1 MVLSQESD
9 DVSLA
14 LKVIVLPFHAFEQPG
29 GTLLSFTSEK
39 LLPSSVARLCK
50 TREARRGVSHRR
62 KPRSIERVGGRGGR
76 LG

>member
-1 MVLSQESD
+1 M
-9 DVSLA
+9 SLA

-50 TREARRGVSHRR
+50 MGSAPRGLS
-62 KPRSIERVGGRGGR
+62 
-76 LG
+76 